1 MMHRTSQGHVHF
13 LGEPADTAPIED
25 DGRPRLM
32 PEYCGSEAI
41 LFVDDNAM
49 FREMATFALRAYG
62 YTVISAC
69 DGEDALAEAGRYL
82 APIHL
87 VVTDVV
93 MPNLDGRD
101 LVKTLRNWYPKI
113 RVLFMSGYSRGEA
126 GVRDQSD
133 AATGFIAKPF
143 HVNQL
148 AAAMRSL
155 LNSRI
160 SGEHRAVKLD
170 EPEITST

>member
-1 MMHRTSQGHVHF
+1 MHRSSQGHVHF
-13 LGEPADTAPIED
+13 LAEPADTIPLDD
-25 DGRPRLM
+25 DGRARLM
-32 PEYCGSEAI
+32 PEYFGSEAI

-62 YTVISAC
+62 YTVICAC

-93 MPNLDGRD
+93 MPNLDGHD

-113 RVLFMSGYSRGEA
+113 RVLFMSGYLRGEA

-133 AATGFIAKPF
+133 AATSFLAKPF
-143 HVNQL
+143 HVNEL

-155 LNSRI
+155 LDSRLT
-160 SGEHRAVKLD
+160 GEHRIPKF
-170 EPEITST
+170 EQPEATA

>member
-1 MMHRTSQGHVHF
+1 MHRSSQGHVHF
-13 LGEPADTAPIED
+13 LAEPADTAPIEEE
-25 DGRPRLM
+25 GRPRLM

-62 YTVISAC
+62 YTVICAC

-93 MPNLDGRD
+93 MPNLDGHD
-101 LVKTLRNWYPKI
+101 LVRTLRNWYPKI

-133 AATGFIAKPF
+133 AATGFLAKPF
-143 HVNQL
+143 HVNEL

-155 LNSRI
+155 LDSRI
-160 SGEHRAVKLD
+160 SGNFRAVKID
-170 EPEITST
+170 EPEVTGT